1 MRKILLFDRNRAFCD
16 DIESRMILDDY
27 DQMDLFTGSR
37 FDHISADLTQF
48 QATELLI
55 NAELIP
61 THPDWKFG
69 VPVKCYARNKEDLL
83 LASDAFIPCYG
94 VVNTAKEL

>member
-48 QATELLI
+48 Q
-55 NAELIP
+55 
-61 THPDWKFG
+61 D
-69 VPVKCYARNKEDLL
+69 Y
-83 LASDAFIPCYG
+83 
-94 VVNTAKEL
+94 